1 MKLPSYKELVN
12 MEYKLIFDYYDQPLS
27 FVAKIGSIDYL
38 FYYISNEEYFLT
50 QIDIDVAKKL
60 NDLKNLTKLYEYLK
74 QKQKIQIVTFDFK
87 NKKVKFIPLSSF
99 KNAQEYLPK
108 SGENITFDYQNEI
121 KINSNTNLL
130 KYIDISSSLSSLAV
144 RLINSNNSH
153 SLSANVIKNTIDYV
167 INIYNAGI
175 ASCRKLFNNS
185 DDVFISSFSPGSFI
199 INFEFSDS
207 DINDKTFDSLY
218 RVASKIND
226 VNSPADPKLFLEET
240 NKQIFTDTKDL
251 YEKVLK
257 KSNVNIEF
265 YKNTQKDNK
274 NHKIKISPNKF
285 VSENIK
291 NYSNELKKIDEKVKE
306 ENIEVKTK
314 KISIKNAHFISGN
327 IRNNTLKF
335 ESIDEGQK
343 DAKFEP
349 SLFKK
354 IKNSTDKELR
364 LSYEV
369 PVNLDV
375 TVETTYNKETNESKE
390 KNIITNYNYV

>member
-167 INIYNAGI
+167 INIT
-175 ASCRKLFNNS
+175 
-185 DDVFISSFSPGSFI
+185 
-199 INFEFSDS
+199 IN
-207 DINDKTFDSLY
+207 
-218 RVASKIND
+218 
-226 VNSPADPKLFLEET
+226 
-240 NKQIFTDTKDL
+240 
-251 YEKVLK
+251 
-257 KSNVNIEF
+257 
-265 YKNTQKDNK
+265 
-274 NHKIKISPNKF
+274 
-285 VSENIK
+285 
-291 NYSNELKKIDEKVKE
+291 
-306 ENIEVKTK
+306 
-314 KISIKNAHFISGN
+314 
-327 IRNNTLKF
+327 
-335 ESIDEGQK
+335 
-343 DAKFEP
+343 
-349 SLFKK
+349 
-354 IKNSTDKELR
+354 
-364 LSYEV
+364 
-369 PVNLDV
+369 
-375 TVETTYNKETNESKE
+375 
-390 KNIITNYNYV
+390 